1 MHYLIM
7 CLCFHSLH
15 QSLSQEVNLKDQ
27 FNSALLT
34 YEKVLKNREEI
45 VSMLLLQNEELATQ
59 LQQTA
64 EEKVNME
71 LKFQHASEASQ
82 EASKKVQKYVN
93 FFLKI

>member
-1 MHYLIM
+1 M